1 MPTTLGFGFG
11 ARRWHS
17 VLALRTLI
25 VTVAGSILGLEV
37 R

>member
-25 VTVAGSILGLEV
+25 VTEILGLGLEV